1 MWKKIILN
9 NIITDYSV
17 STEGEVKKD
26 TTNYFLS
33 QSIQQDYKFVSLLIN
48 GQAKRMRVHRLVAM
62 AFIPNPENKPYVNH
76 INGDKG
82 DNNVENLEWV
92 TPSENTIHA
101 VKTGLMSNGRKRP
114 VIQYNLNGEKMATF
128 ESASEAARQTGGS
141 QSKITLC
148 CRRQRES
155 ANDYQWRY
163 YDDLQDVQKI
173 EKRFITGKKVAQCDE
188 EGNILNIYPSYK
200 KAAEA
205 VNGTSSAISRVCS
218 GTNIRHKGY
227 KWKLVEEI
235 VQENI

>member
-101 VKTGLMSNGRKRP
+101 VKIGLMSNGRKRP